1 MPEEPFYKTKPLA
14 ELTDQE
20 WESLCDGC
28 GRCCY
33 RPLVTGR
40 GKKRTLHFTRIACD
54 LLDLKTGRCTD
65 YEHRFEKQPECTH
78 LTPRNVGKCNWL
90 PETCAYRRLFY
101 KQPLP
106 EWHPL
111 VSGNADSVT
120 AADVRIKN
128 GVHECNADMD
138 AWEDYIL

>member
-14 ELTDQE
+14 EMTDQE

-33 RPLVTGR
+33 R
-40 GKKRTLHFTRIACD
+40 
-54 LLDLKTGRCTD
+54 
-65 YEHRFEKQPECTH
+65 
-78 LTPRNVGKCNWL
+78 
-90 PETCAYRRLFY
+90 
-101 KQPLP
+101 
-106 EWHPL
+106 PL

-128 GVHECNADMD
+128 GVHECNADMES
-138 AWEDYIL
+138 WEDYIL